1 MLLPL
6 LSFKLKEKHNK
17 QFRYFSAFCSQK
29 NQTIHPIRG
38 EIAPSLSPHTSI
50 SHLYP
55 DLQQTEN
62 CGQDVYSC
70 FAAAAVHVQHLMW
83 LLNEDRK
90 LFQLLPSA
98 RFPNEID
105 LGNWFKS
112 FSQSHA
118 TIHVRSE
125 RQFLFA
131 ERKTHYANPF
141 TKPSPQGI
149 FGRANAFLFSPPP
162 FQTVINLCFFFAQT
176 NACLRTNP
184 PAPLRKSNHFWKFPI
199 SHIFANSYRFCSK
212 LFCLC
217 LLWLTAAQVHFQQ
230 RWDLISKNKKP
241 HTGLIREQESRRQT
255 DSALPL

>member
-1 MLLPL
+1 MLLPP
-6 LSFKLKEKHNK
+6 LSFKLKEKLAITNSFGI
-17 QFRYFSAFCSQK
+17 FRHFVREK

-55 DLQQTEN
+55 DLRQTEN

-70 FAAAAVHVQHLMW
+70 FAAAAVHVVHLMW

-98 RFPNEID
+98 RFPNGID

-125 RQFLFA
+125 RQFLFV

-141 TKPSPQGI
+141 TKPPPQGI
-149 FGRANAFLFSPPP
+149 FGRANAFLFSPLPSNCHQSLFFFCSNKRLP
-162 FQTVINLCFFFAQT
+162 ENESTCASQEEQPFSKVSDFPYICQLISFLFQTFFVFVFYDS
-176 NACLRTNP
+176 P
-184 PAPLRKSNHFWKFPI
+184 PRKS
-199 SHIFANSYRFCSK
+199 IFDRDEIQSPKIKSPT
-212 LFCLC
+212 L
-217 LLWLTAAQVHFQQ
+217 
-230 RWDLISKNKKP
+230 D
-241 HTGLIREQESRRQT
+241 
-255 DSALPL
+255 